1 MPPLAW
7 LAIALLAG
15 GGACLVAWPAWQ
27 SSRARETRDTNAER
41 YLAWRGRAVRGSP
54 QSRAMTADE
63 RRRLYLG
70 AALAVL
76 GVLALV
82 AFFVTS

>member
-7 LAIALLAG
+7 LALALLAG
-15 GGACLVAWPAWQ
+15 GAAYLVAWPARQ
-27 SSRARETRDTNAER
+27 SSRSRETRDTNAER

-54 QSRAMTADE
+54 ESRSMAYDE

-70 AALAVL
+70 AAL
-76 GVLALV
+76 GVLAVVALV